1 MPHHACSFRLQ
12 KVLMIRP
19 SRALLSL
26 VVTAL
31 LVAGCSNDSASNAP
45 VAAPVDPDAAPDAT
59 ATPDPATA
67 AGPAAEPLYRELRD
81 VLVACDNGR
90 HCEVIGVADDA
101 RFGLTLRLSRDPG
114 TDGAQQVRLGTY
126 DGRMNAATL
135 QLDGQ
140 ASAPLRALPWRS
152 DADTGA
158 LVLDDPAAIAA
169 FIALVRNG
177 ARLSS
182 GAGQARTDVSLSGL
196 AAALLLVDEHQQRL
210 DTPGAWARTGERDA
224 AAVPSA
230 PSLPRLPP
238 APAPQPSLTGEEV
251 RTFADG
257 VRERQADALRA
268 RDCDAPRDAYD
279 IRRHD
284 DAHPLDADHV
294 LVFVACYSGAYQ
306 TASLPFRVARAGD
319 AAEPLALPSP
329 PGLEGVIAAR
339 DFTMLTNAGY
349 VPATG
354 TLSHLA
360 KGRGLGDCGEAATW
374 RYDGT
379 AFHLASY
386 AALRRCGGAAPGEWP
401 SLWRTAD

>member
-1 MPHHACSFRLQ
+1 
-12 KVLMIRP
+12 MIRP
-19 SRALLSL
+19 TRALLSL
-26 VVTAL
+26 FATAL
-31 LVAGCSNDSASNAP
+31 LLAGCSNDSASNAP
-45 VAAPVDPDAAPDAT
+45 TAAPVSPDTASDAVTPSAAT
-59 ATPDPATA
+59 AP
-67 AGPAAEPLYRELRD
+67 GPAAAPLYRELRD
-81 VLVACDNGR
+81 FLVACDNGR
-90 HCEVIGVADDA
+90 HCEAIGVADDA
-101 RFGLTLRLSRDPG
+101 RFGLTLRLSRDAGP
-114 TDGAQQVRLGTY
+114 DGAQRVRLGTY
-126 DGRMNAATL
+126 DGRMDPATL

-140 ASAPLRALPWRS
+140 ASAPLRGLPWRS

-158 LVLDDPAAIAA
+158 LVLDDPAAIAE
-169 FIALVRNG
+169 FIARVRNG

-182 GAGQARTDVSLSGL
+182 GAGNARAEVSLAGL
-196 AAALLLVDEHQQRL
+196 AAALLLIDDHQQRL
-210 DTPGAWARTGERDA
+210 DTPDAWARPGERSA
-224 AAVPSA
+224 AAVPRA

-238 APAPQPSLTGEEV
+238 APAPPPSLTGEEV
-251 RTFADG
+251 RTFADR

-306 TASLPFRVARAGD
+306 TASMPFRVARADG
-319 AAEPLALPSP
+319 AAEAVVLPSP
-329 PGLEGVIAAR
+329 PGLDAVVAASG
-339 DFTMLTNAGY
+339 FTLLTNAGY

-374 RYDGT
+374 RYDGQ

-386 AALRRCGGAAPGEWP
+386 AALRRCGGAAPGDWP